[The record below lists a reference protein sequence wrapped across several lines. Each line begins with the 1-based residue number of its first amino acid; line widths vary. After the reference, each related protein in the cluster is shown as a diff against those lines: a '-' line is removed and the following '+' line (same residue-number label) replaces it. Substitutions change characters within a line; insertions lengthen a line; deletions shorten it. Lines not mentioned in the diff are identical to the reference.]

1 MLYISDLIKLPTCK
15 DPGYG
20 KLHIGIYVTAIQ
32 DTMDWEEQQLRTKSQ
47 SQLPNNDKD
56 DRDNFCTSRGD
67 HKGGQGGWGSD
78 RGGSSNSSKQEQVG
92 SSRCGRE
99 RRGGSKMGVGG
110 RSPE

>member
-20 KLHIGIYVTAIQ
+20 KLHIGIYITAIQ

-56 DRDNFCTSRGD
+56 D
-67 HKGGQGGWGSD
+67 
-78 RGGSSNSSKQEQVG
+78 
-92 SSRCGRE
+92 
-99 RRGGSKMGVGG
+99 
-110 RSPE
+110 